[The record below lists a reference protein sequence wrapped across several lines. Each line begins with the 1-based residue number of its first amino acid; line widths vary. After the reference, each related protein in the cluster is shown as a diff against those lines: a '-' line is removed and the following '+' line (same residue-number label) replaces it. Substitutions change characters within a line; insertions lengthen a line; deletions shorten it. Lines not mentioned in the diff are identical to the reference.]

1 MSVASEASEAVL
13 HYKRKLSRHLDDDT
27 PDIVLH
33 CLDKLAQIPV
43 NISILQDTGI
53 GKVVNHLKKSDNA
66 DESIIEKAR
75 AIVQKWKDIVANEE
89 EAMRQKEAATASP
102 DDDDEDHD
110 DNDDDDVEHEAEES
124 AESDAG
130 SPEDEEDVDSDPP
143 PVLLPEPEVTRSSSK
158 YRSKS
163 ESGKSEEPKKSKVI
177 PVPTTASLSAS
188 VAK

>member
-27 PDIVLH
+27 PDIALH

-43 NISILQDTGI
+43 NVSILQDTGI
-53 GKVVNHLKKSDNA
+53 GKVVNRLKKSDNA

-75 AIVQKWKDIVANEE
+75 AIVQKWRDIVENEE
-89 EAMRQKEAATASP
+89 EEMKQKEAAAASP
-102 DDDDEDHD
+102 DVD
-110 DNDDDDVEHEAEES
+110 DDDDVES

-158 YRSKS
+158 SRSKS